1 MSQKNILIII
11 IIIAIVAVGAYFVFT
26 SSSPSVSLE
35 EGKILEEETPEGEQ
49 QGFEEISPEG
59 EPGAQELL
67 ESLEYKIINQGQ
79 ITETAEGAVS
89 EKKMVYDVVAGKI
102 SEETVKALAERIIT
116 EVTQE
121 DEEIDSITLNFY
133 ENEGSVEGMKIDVAV
148 VSWIPNKI
156 SVKMV
161 ED

>member
-11 IIIAIVAVGAYFVFT
+11 IIIAVIAVGAYFILT
-26 SSSPSVSLE
+26 STSPSVSLE
-35 EGKILEEETPEGEQ
+35 EEKIPEAETPESEQ
-49 QGFEEISPEG
+49 FEEISSEG
-59 EPGAQELL
+59 EPGVQELL
-67 ESLEYKIINQGQ
+67 ESLEYKIITQGQ

-121 DEEIDSITLNFY
+121 DEEIDSIVLNFY
-133 ENEGSVEGMKIDVAV
+133 ENEGSVEGMEIDVAIV
-148 VSWIPNKI
+148 NWVPNKI

-161 ED
+161 KD